1 MKSRFSTALTA
12 GLLGLAVAGA
22 APLSTGEARL
32 AQALHGRT
40 AGKPLHCLNLR
51 YARSSR
57 VIDGTAV
64 IFESGRTLYVNRPL
78 SGAES
83 LSQSNALL
91 IKSLT
96 GEICRGEGVRL
107 FDNGS
112 RIDAGVIFL
121 GEFVPY
127 RKASESW
134 RPATS
139 GGGISTY

>member
-22 APLSTGEARL
+22 APLAPGEARL
-32 AQALHGRT
+32 AQALDGRA
-40 AGKPLHCLNLR
+40 AGKPVHCLNLR
-51 YARSSR
+51 YARPSR

-121 GEFVPY
+121 GDFVPY
-127 RKASESW
+127 RKASASW

-139 GGGISTY
+139 VGGIATY